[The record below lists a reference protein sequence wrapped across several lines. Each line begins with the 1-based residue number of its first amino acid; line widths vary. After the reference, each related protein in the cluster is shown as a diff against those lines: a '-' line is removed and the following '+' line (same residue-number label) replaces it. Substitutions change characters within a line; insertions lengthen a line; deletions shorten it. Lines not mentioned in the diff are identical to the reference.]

1 MGLEFMEKTK
11 ISQLEEIK
19 VECLN
24 CQKCELG
31 KTRTNIVFSDGNPQT
46 AKAVLI
52 GEAPGE
58 NEDLTG
64 TPFVGRAGKLLNE
77 FLEKAGISREKDLYI
92 INTVKC
98 RPPKNRVPEKDEK
111 KQCESYLLRQ
121 INIINPKIIIFCG
134 ATALKSFVDTK
145 TPISKIR
152 GELLDIEVLH
162 NKYKAITVF
171 HPSFLLRKHSTEP
184 GEPRDLMLKDLVKI
198 KEIINN

>member
-1 MGLEFMEKTK
+1 MSKAEKLNNLK
-11 ISQLEEIK
+11 S
-19 VECLN
+19 ECLG

-31 KTRTNIVFSDGNPQT
+31 KTRTNIVFSDGNPET

-77 FLEKAGISREKDLYI
+77 FLEKAGISRAEDLYI

-98 RPPKNRVPEKDEK
+98 RPPKNRVPEKEEK
-111 KQCESYLLRQ
+111 LQCENYLHTQ
-121 INIINPKIIIFCG
+121 IDIIQPKVIIFCG
-134 ATALKSFVDTK
+134 ATALKSFSDSK

-152 GELLDIEVLH
+152 GELMEIEVKGK
-162 NKYKAITVF
+162 KYQAMPIF
-171 HPSFLLRKHSTEP
+171 HPSYLLRQHSTEV
-184 GEPRDLMLKDLVKI
+184 GAPRDLMLQDLKKI
-198 KEIINN
+198 KSMIV